1 MRHLSGDGPEKPAE
15 YRART
20 RWLVERA
27 SETPGPELRAVY
39 LDLAQQWAALADYA
53 AAHSEQNRIPDEA
66 LRTGQHQDREAL
78 PVTAVPD

>member
-15 YRART
+15 YRARA

-27 SETPGPELRAVY
+27 SETPGAELRAVY

-53 AAHSEQNRIPDEA
+53 AAHAEQHRIQDETI
-66 LRTGQHQDREAL
+66 RTGQHQDREAL
-78 PVTAVPD
+78 PATAVPD